1 MSAAAGLKAATVKHP
16 DAMAPL
22 IRILDELR
30 ETTRFAGRDDLGS
43 RLSMVRARVSD
54 PRVRLV
60 VVGEPKNG
68 MSTLVNSLVGASV
81 SATDSDLSV
90 PVIVEYGPEPTATLV
105 RSVDGRT
112 ERQPVD
118 PLDPGPAISGFG
130 VIRAEF
136 TQPSSLLADGVV
148 VMDAPGTRGADN
160 TTWSMVAAADAVL
173 YVTNAATELTV
184 DQIAY
189 LQRIQQI
196 CPTVICVLNK
206 IDQFSHW
213 SHTQQRNRELLDA
226 AGLGFAVA
234 PVSAELHRQAGLSG
248 NYQRDIESGVPQLI
262 DHLRDYVVARADSVA
277 LEAAV
282 QDIRLVSDHLALTLR
297 NEVESLRDPR
307 RRDEIT
313 DQLVRA
319 RDGADQLRQRT
330 ANWQVTLVDGST
342 ELMADIEHDLRHR
355 LRSLVRDAEAEIMKT
370 DPARRWKEFG
380 TDLDARICE
389 AVEENFVMAHYRSV
403 ELCEQ
408 VASKFLADNRA
419 APLPDLRLDNPGE
432 VLEAV
437 QPLEPLEST
446 KAGVTQQFLTS
457 LRGSYGGIL
466 MVGLATSLLGSGNP
480 PIVEAF
486 SGLGLVNWY
495 SGAAGV
501 LLGIN
506 VLWDDRKNRTSRRRA
521 EAKVAV
527 ARLMDDVI
535 FQVSKES
542 RNRLRAMQRV
552 LRDHFTEI
560 AADVA
565 KQADEALR
573 LAEAAYQKYGENSGP
588 RIADV
593 DEQLGKLRGLREQAD
608 SLTV

>member
-30 ETTRFAGRDDLGS
+30 EMTRFAGRDDLGS

-81 SATDSDLSV
+81 SATNSDLSV

-136 TQPSSLLADGVV
+136 TQPSPLLADGVV
-148 VMDAPGTRGADN
+148 VMDAPGARGADN
-160 TTWSMVAAADAVL
+160 TTWSMIAAADAVL
-173 YVTNAATELTV
+173 YVGDAATELTV

-277 LEAAV
+277 LDAAV

-307 RRDEIT
+307 MRAEIT
-313 DQLVRA
+313 DKLIRA
-319 RDGADQLRQRT
+319 RDEADQLRQRT

-355 LRSLVRDAEAEIMKT
+355 LRSLVRDAEAEIMQT

-403 ELCEQ
+403 ELSEQ

-419 APLPDLRLDNPGE
+419 APLPDMRLENPGE
-432 VLEAV
+432 VLEPV
-437 QPLEPLEST
+437 QPLEPLESA
-446 KAGVTQQFLTS
+446 KARVGQQILS
-457 LRGSYGGIL
+457 ALRGSYGGIL
-466 MVGLATSLLGSGNP
+466 MVGLVTSILKMS
-480 PIVEAF
+480 
-486 SGLGLVNWY
+486 LVNWY
-495 SGAAGV
+495 SIGAGV

-506 VLWDDRKNRTSRRRA
+506 ALWDERKNLKQRRRA

-552 LRDHFTEI
+552 LRDHFTDI

-573 LAEAAYQKYGENSGP
+573 LAEAAYQKYGDHSGD

-593 DEQLGKLRGLREQAD
+593 DGQLGKLRGLREQAD

>member
-30 ETTRFAGRDDLGS
+30 EMTRFAGRDDLGS

-112 ERQPVD
+112 ERQSVD

-130 VIRAEF
+130 VVRAEF

-148 VMDAPGTRGADN
+148 VMDAPGARGADN

-277 LEAAV
+277 SEAAV
-282 QDIRLVSDHLALTLR
+282 QDIRLVGDHLALTLR

-355 LRSLVRDAEAEIMKT
+355 LRNLVRDAEAEIIKT

-403 ELCEQ
+403 ELSEQ

-432 VLEAV
+432 VLEPV
-437 QPLEPLEST
+437 QPLEPLESA
-446 KAGVTQQFLTS
+446 KAGVTQQFLS
-457 LRGSYGGIL
+457 GLRGSYGGVL
-466 MVGLATSLLGSGNP
+466 MVGLATSLLGMS
-480 PIVEAF
+480 
-486 SGLGLVNWY
+486 LVNWY
-495 SGAAGV
+495 SAGAGV
-501 LLGIN
+501 LLGVN
-506 VLWDDRKNRTSRRRA
+506 ALWDDRKNRKARRRA

-560 AADVA
+560 ATDVA

-573 LAEAAYQKYGENSGP
+573 LAEAAYEKYGDRSGD

-593 DEQLGKLRGLREQAD
+593 DAQLGKLRGLREQAD

>member
-30 ETTRFAGRDDLGS
+30 EITRFAGRDDLGS

-81 SATDSDLSV
+81 SATNSDLSV

-112 ERQPVD
+112 ERQSVD

-136 TQPSSLLADGVV
+136 TQPSPLLADGVV
-148 VMDAPGTRGADN
+148 VMDAPGARGADN
-160 TTWSMVAAADAVL
+160 TTWSMIAAADAVL
-173 YVTNAATELTV
+173 YVGDAATELTV

-277 LEAAV
+277 LDAAV

-307 RRDEIT
+307 MRAEIT
-313 DQLVRA
+313 DKLVRA
-319 RDGADQLRQRT
+319 RDEADQQRQRT

-355 LRSLVRDAEAEIMKT
+355 LRSLVRDAEAEIMQT

-403 ELCEQ
+403 ELSEQ

-419 APLPDLRLDNPGE
+419 APLPNMRLENPGE

-437 QPLEPLEST
+437 QPLEPLESA
-446 KAGVTQQFLTS
+446 KARVGQQILS
-457 LRGSYGGIL
+457 ALRGSYGGIL
-466 MVGLATSLLGSGNP
+466 MVGLVTSILKMS
-480 PIVEAF
+480 
-486 SGLGLVNWY
+486 LVNWY
-495 SGAAGV
+495 SIGAGV

-506 VLWDDRKNRTSRRRA
+506 ALWDERKNLKQRRRA

-552 LRDHFTEI
+552 LRDHFTDI

-573 LAEAAYQKYGENSGP
+573 LAEAAYQKYGDHSGD
-588 RIADV
+588 RIADANG
-593 DEQLGKLRGLREQAD
+593 QLGKLRGLREQAD
-608 SLTV
+608 SLTA

>member
-30 ETTRFAGRDDLGS
+30 EMTRFAGRDDLGS

-112 ERQPVD
+112 ERQSVD

-148 VMDAPGTRGADN
+148 VMDAPGARGADN
-160 TTWSMVAAADAVL
+160 TTTSMIAAADAVL

-234 PVSAELHRQAGLSG
+234 PVSAELHRQAGLTG

-282 QDIRLVSDHLALTLR
+282 QDIRLVSDHLGLTLR

-307 RRDEIT
+307 MRAEIT
-313 DQLVRA
+313 DKLVRA
-319 RDGADQLRQRT
+319 RDDAEQQRQRT
-330 ANWQVTLVDGST
+330 SNWQVTLVDGST

-355 LRSLVRDAEAEIMKT
+355 LRSLVRDAEAEIMQH

-403 ELCEQ
+403 ELSEQ

-419 APLPDLRLDNPGE
+419 APLPNMRLENPGE
-432 VLEAV
+432 VLEQV
-437 QPLEPLEST
+437 QSLEPLESA
-446 KAGVTQQFLTS
+446 KARVGQQFLS
-457 LRGSYGGIL
+457 ALRGSYGGVL
-466 MVGLATSLLGSGNP
+466 MVGLVTSILKMS
-480 PIVEAF
+480 
-486 SGLGLVNWY
+486 LVNWY
-495 SGAAGV
+495 SIGAGV

-506 VLWDDRKNRTSRRRA
+506 ALWDERKNLKARRRA

-560 AADVA
+560 AGDNA

-573 LAEAAYQKYGENSGP
+573 LAESAYQKYGDHSGD
-588 RIADV
+588 RIKQV
-593 DEQLGKLRGLREQAD
+593 DGQLGKLRGLREQAD
-608 SLTV
+608 SLAV

>member
-30 ETTRFAGRDDLGS
+30 EMTRFAGRDDLGS

-112 ERQPVD
+112 ERQSVD

-148 VMDAPGTRGADN
+148 VMDAPGARGADN

-282 QDIRLVSDHLALTLR
+282 QDIRLVGDHLALTLR

-355 LRSLVRDAEAEIMKT
+355 LRNLVRDAEAEIVKT

-403 ELCEQ
+403 ELSEQ

-432 VLEAV
+432 VLEPV
-437 QPLEPLEST
+437 QPLEPLESA
-446 KAGVTQQFLTS
+446 KAGVTQQFLS
-457 LRGSYGGIL
+457 GLRGSYGGVL
-466 MVGLATSLLGSGNP
+466 MVGLATSLLGMS
-480 PIVEAF
+480 
-486 SGLGLVNWY
+486 LVNWY
-495 SGAAGV
+495 SAGAGV
-501 LLGIN
+501 LLGVN
-506 VLWDDRKNRTSRRRA
+506 ALWDDRKNRKARRRA

-560 AADVA
+560 ATDVA

-573 LAEAAYQKYGENSGP
+573 LAEAAYEKYGDRSGD
-588 RIADV
+588 RITDV
-593 DEQLGKLRGLREQAD
+593 DAQLGKLRGLREQAD

>member
-30 ETTRFAGRDDLGS
+30 EMTRFAGRDDLGS

-90 PVIVEYGPEPTATLV
+90 PVIVEYGPDPTATLV

-112 ERQPVD
+112 ERQSVD

-148 VMDAPGTRGADN
+148 VMDAPGARGADN

-355 LRSLVRDAEAEIMKT
+355 LRNLVRDAEAEITKT

-403 ELCEQ
+403 ELSEQ

-432 VLEAV
+432 VLEPV
-437 QPLEPLEST
+437 QPLEPLESA
-446 KAGVTQQFLTS
+446 KAGVTQQFLS
-457 LRGSYGGIL
+457 GLRGSYGGVL
-466 MVGLATSLLGSGNP
+466 MVGLATSLLGMS
-480 PIVEAF
+480 
-486 SGLGLVNWY
+486 LVNWY
-495 SGAAGV
+495 SAGAGV
-501 LLGIN
+501 LLGVN
-506 VLWDDRKNRTSRRRA
+506 ALWDDRKNRKARRRA

-560 AADVA
+560 AGDVA

-573 LAEAAYQKYGENSGP
+573 LAEAAYEKYGDRSGD
-588 RIADV
+588 RITDV
-593 DEQLGKLRGLREQAD
+593 DAQLGKLRGLREQAD
-608 SLTV
+608 SLAV

>member
-30 ETTRFAGRDDLGS
+30 EMTRFAGRDDLGS

-81 SATDSDLSV
+81 SATNSDLSV

-112 ERQPVD
+112 ERQSVD

-136 TQPSSLLADGVV
+136 TQPSPLLADGVV
-148 VMDAPGTRGADN
+148 VMDAPGARGADN
-160 TTWSMVAAADAVL
+160 TTWSMIAAADAVL
-173 YVTNAATELTV
+173 YVGDAATELTV

-277 LEAAV
+277 LDAAV

-307 RRDEIT
+307 MRAEIT
-313 DQLVRA
+313 DKLVRA
-319 RDGADQLRQRT
+319 RDEAEQLRQRT

-355 LRSLVRDAEAEIMKT
+355 LRSLVRDAEAEIMQT

-403 ELCEQ
+403 ELSEQ

-419 APLPDLRLDNPGE
+419 APLPNMRLENPGE
-432 VLEAV
+432 VLEPV
-437 QPLEPLEST
+437 QPLEPLESA
-446 KAGVTQQFLTS
+446 KARVGQQILS
-457 LRGSYGGIL
+457 ALRGSYGGIL
-466 MVGLATSLLGSGNP
+466 MVGLVTSILKMS
-480 PIVEAF
+480 
-486 SGLGLVNWY
+486 LVNWY
-495 SGAAGV
+495 SIGAGV

-506 VLWDDRKNRTSRRRA
+506 ALWDERKNLKQRRRA
-521 EAKVAV
+521 EAKLAV

-552 LRDHFTEI
+552 LRDHFTDI
-560 AADVA
+560 AAEVA

-573 LAEAAYQKYGENSGP
+573 LAEAAYQKYGDHSGD

-593 DEQLGKLRGLREQAD
+593 DGQLGKLRGLREQAD